1 MNEQVTMSKSTFRG
15 WILVTAMLAL
25 VIGLASGAGF
35 TMSQANAAIDAIH
48 TRDNEDFSAL
58 KKSFDEVVA
67 VNARLQDALGKMNST
82 AGNLLNRVGQDES
95 VLKEYVD
102 DAQASA
108 GDSTVI
114 YERSPQLQ
122 IRFTGIRG
130 LPILPLPGNG
140 QELPR
145 VLIPG
150 HVKPMI
156 LAPDGDARQAVFF
169 YLDKKNRMRGPYSP
183 EVVKP

>member
-1 MNEQVTMSKSTFRG
+1 MNEQMSMSKTTFYG
-15 WILVTAMLAL
+15 SIALAVVL
-25 VIGLASGAGF
+25 SLSIGVAFGGAF
-35 TMSQANAAIDAIH
+35 TMRQADAAIDAVH
-48 TRDNEDFSAL
+48 ARDNEDFAAL
-58 KKSFDEVVA
+58 KKNFDDIMA
-67 VNARLQDALGKMNST
+67 LNGQLQATLGKMNAT

-108 GDSTVI
+108 GESTVI

-130 LPILPLPGNG
+130 LPILPLPGNA

-150 HVKPMI
+150 RVKPMI

-169 YLDKKNRMRGPYSP
+169 YVDKRNRMRGPYAP

>member
-1 MNEQVTMSKSTFRG
+1 MNEQLTMNKTTFYG
-15 WILVTAMLAL
+15 SIALGVILAL
-25 VIGLASGAGF
+25 SIGLTAGAGF
-35 TMSQANAAIDAIH
+35 TMSQANAAVDAIH
-48 TRDNEDFSAL
+48 TRDAADYAEL
-58 KKSFDEVVA
+58 KKNFDGA
-67 VNARLQDALGKMNST
+67 MALNSRLQETLGKMNAT
-82 AGNLLNRVGQDES
+82 AGSLLSRVGQDES
-95 VLKEYVD
+95 VLKEYTD

-114 YERSPQLQ
+114 YERSPQLT

-156 LAPDGDARQAVFF
+156 LAPDGDTRQAVFF
-169 YLDKKNRMRGPYSP
+169 YVDKRNRMHGPYAP
-183 EVVKP
+183 EVVRP